1 MSDSDG
7 GYFRA
12 GIVRGQLVELE
23 QKTIVSQFSGF
34 ITDVVARIND
44 GKEATVYLCA
54 TSRGEFLAAK
64 MYRARRF
71 RAFRNDRQYAA
82 PLRHRGRDKRMDK
95 AMEKATSKGREFGQW
110 QWVER
115 EWLTLEAL
123 HAAGASVPRPVA
135 RCEAGILMEFIGD
148 HDGAAPRLHDALGR
162 RRGEIGAEL
171 LASWWRALLDD
182 VVIMLRNDMVHGDLS
197 AYNVL
202 IQDEQPRVI
211 DVPQAADARADEAF
225 DLLQR
230 DLLNLSRPFQ
240 QAGLDGVHDGA
251 VRLALEMWQRYR
263 SGRL

>member
-1 MSDSDG
+1 MSDSDS

-23 QKTIVSQFSGF
+23 QKTIVSQFSGL
-34 ITDVVARIND
+34 ITDVIARIND

-54 TSRGEFLAAK
+54 TPGGEFLAAK

-71 RAFRNDRQYAA
+71 RAFRNDRQYTA
-82 PLRHRGRDKRMDK
+82 PVRLRGRDQR
-95 AMEKATSKGREFGQW
+95 MEKARQNATSKGREFGQW

-148 HDGAAPRLHDALGR
+148 HDGAAPRLHDVLGR
-162 RRGEIGAEL
+162 RRGDIGQEM

-202 IQDEQPRVI
+202 IQHELPRVI

-225 DLLQR
+225 ELLQR

-240 QAGLDGVHDGA
+240 QAGVDDVHDGA
-251 VRLALEMWQRYR
+251 VRLALELWQQYR
-263 SGRL
+263 RGRL